1 MGLVIL
7 GAGIMLLGVL
17 VGYGISESNKPDYN
31 IIPMIEE
38 VAKWTQEIEEIN
50 K

>member
-17 VGYGISESNKPDYN
+17 IGFSMNRRVET
-31 IIPMIEE
+31 EE
-38 VAKWTQEIEEIN
+38 VAKWEQEIEEIN
-50 K
+50 KEDK

>member
-17 VGYGISESNKPDYN
+17 VGYGIHSSTKVST
-31 IIPMIEE
+31 EE
-38 VAKWTQEIEEIN
+38 IAKWEQEIEEIN
-50 K
+50 KEDK

>member
-17 VGYGISESNKPDYN
+17 VGFVMHGSTKVET
-31 IIPMIEE
+31 EE
-38 VAKWTQEIEEIN
+38 VAKWEQEIEEIN

>member
-17 VGYGISESNKPDYN
+17 VGFGMHSNTKTQTEDT
-31 IIPMIEE
+31 
-38 VAKWTQEIEEIN
+38 AKWEQEIEEIN

>member
-17 VGYGISESNKPDYN
+17 IGFSMNGRVET
-31 IIPMIEE
+31 EE
-38 VAKWTQEIEEIN
+38 VAKWEQEIEEIN
-50 K
+50 KEDK